1 MIRLLNAIYK
11 LGKLYLEKEGLNEF
25 EVLLDNKNIGA
36 VLSIDLIEDDFGN
49 FSYDKVSQEDYDTH
63 KKMLYLYKKGS
74 SRGANISPSSLIT
87 GIEKTFNSKFLKW
100 FENNQK
106 NNEYFKKCYDF
117 LRIIKII

>member
-49 FSYDKVSQEDYDTH
+49 FSYDKVSQ
-63 KKMLYLYKKGS
+63 KIM
-74 SRGANISPSSLIT
+74 ILIR
-87 GIEKTFNSKFLKW
+87 
-100 FENNQK
+100 
-106 NNEYFKKCYDF
+106 KCYIF
-117 LRIIKII
+117 IKKDLQEELIFHLLL

>member
-49 FSYDKVSQEDYDTH
+49 FSYDKVSQEETLLKSYF
-63 KKMLYLYKKGS
+63 S
-74 SRGANISPSSLIT
+74 ILID
-87 GIEKTFNSKFLKW
+87 W
-100 FENNQK
+100 
-106 NNEYFKKCYDF
+106 
-117 LRIIKII
+117 RIL

>member
-49 FSYDKVSQEDYDTH
+49 FSYDKVS
-63 KKMLYLYKKGS
+63 
-74 SRGANISPSSLIT
+74 
-87 GIEKTFNSKFLKW
+87 
-100 FENNQK
+100 
-106 NNEYFKKCYDF
+106 
-117 LRIIKII
+117 